1 MEEDLKESTILFPTL
16 DAFLIDYKLTIIPS
30 VSIYVPQS
38 SGHSDFNQNKVATHP
53 ENM

>member
-1 MEEDLKESTILFPTL
+1 MEEDLKEGTILFPSW

-30 VSIYVPQS
+30 VSIHVPQP
-38 SGHSDFNQNKVATHP
+38 SGHSDVNQNKVATHP